1 MNFATLKINQQQ
13 WRAAG
18 QRLIEMAIAE
28 FLYEEIIEVKSL
40 SAGRY
45 RLDLGNRQYEFQGNQ
60 YLLGHWNIQEAS
72 VRDVT
77 HSQENDQP
85 AWNLHEFIVAMS
97 DSSNVKPFTKA
108 YLIKEMNNTWLAEAH
123 LFNETRLPSI
133 AVLTEPHYKVEGMLR
148 GHPWLIMS
156 KGRMG
161 FGYDD
166 YLSAA
171 PELSPEVKV
180 LWLAVHRDLA

>member
-1 MNFATLKINQQQ
+1 ML
-13 WRAAG
+13 
-18 QRLIEMAIAE
+18 
-28 FLYEEIIEVKSL
+28 
-40 SAGRY
+40 
-45 RLDLGNRQYEFQGNQ
+45 
-60 YLLGHWNIQEAS
+60 
-72 VRDVT
+72 T

-85 AWNLHEFIVAMS
+85 AWNLHDFY
-97 DSSNVKPFTKA
+97 SSQCQIKPNVKPFTKA

-123 LFNETRLPSI
+123 LFDETRLSQVI
-133 AVLTEPHYKVEGMLR
+133 AVLTAAHHYKVEGMLR

-171 PELSPEVKV
+171 PELSPE
-180 LWLAVHRDLA
+180 R